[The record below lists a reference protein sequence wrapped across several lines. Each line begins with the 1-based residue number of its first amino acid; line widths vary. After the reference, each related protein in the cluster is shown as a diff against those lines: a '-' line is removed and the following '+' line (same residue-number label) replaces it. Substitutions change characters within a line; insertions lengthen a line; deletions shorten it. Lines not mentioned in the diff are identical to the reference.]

1 VGRVGAPRS
10 SGRPKPA
17 TIAKEP
23 SPLPGS
29 PPIHCAMNTTTPS
42 ATAKSGRNHLVLVIR
57 IEHLLDGR
65 REEAGERERERQRG
79 RVALLLDRI
88 DRLPRDVDGGR
99 EPALR
104 QTAAAS
110 PLPHP

>member
-1 VGRVGAPRS
+1 RRPGLVSPGPQKGTR
-10 SGRPKPA
+10 RPKPG
-17 TIAKEP
+17 TFRKKT

-79 RVALLLDRI
+79 RIGLLLDRI
-88 DRLPRDVDGGR
+88 DRVPRDRGGGR
-99 EPALR
+99 GLALR
-104 QTAAAS
+104 ETAV
-110 PLPHP
+110 